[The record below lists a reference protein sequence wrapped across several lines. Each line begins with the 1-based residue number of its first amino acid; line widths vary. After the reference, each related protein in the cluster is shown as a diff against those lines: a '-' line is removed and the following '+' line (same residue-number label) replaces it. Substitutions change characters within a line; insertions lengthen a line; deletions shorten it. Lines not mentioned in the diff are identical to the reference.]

1 MVQYVYDAWGNHAV
15 PDANGGK
22 YENSYIAYCF
32 VLYLSIVF
40 IPMSFFELNGRI
52 IFIVIGYSCLI
63 IGGILTIFK
72 ACLESY
78 RNRKDK
84 KR

>member
-1 MVQYVYDAWGNHAV
+1 MKILKFLIVLFYV
-15 PDANGGK
+15 
-22 YENSYIAYCF
+22 
-32 VLYLSIVF
+32 LSIVF

-78 RNRKDK
+78 KIVRTKKDK
-84 KR
+84 IVKQQNF

>member
-1 MVQYVYDAWGNHAV
+1 MKILKFLIVLFYV
-15 PDANGGK
+15 
-22 YENSYIAYCF
+22 
-32 VLYLSIVF
+32 LLIVF

-78 RNRKDK
+78 KNRKDK

>member
-1 MVQYVYDAWGNHAV
+1 MKILKLLIVLFYV
-15 PDANGGK
+15 
-22 YENSYIAYCF
+22 
-32 VLYLSIVF
+32 LSIVF

-78 RNRKDK
+78 KNRKDK

>member
-1 MVQYVYDAWGNHAV
+1 MKIIKFLIVLFYAV
-15 PDANGGK
+15 
-22 YENSYIAYCF
+22 
-32 VLYLSIVF
+32 SIVF

-52 IFIVIGYSCLI
+52 IFLVIGYGCLI

-72 ACLESY
+72 ICLESY
-78 RNRKDK
+78 RNRKGK

>member
-1 MVQYVYDAWGNHAV
+1 MKILIFLIVLFYV
-15 PDANGGK
+15 
-22 YENSYIAYCF
+22 
-32 VLYLSIVF
+32 LSIVF

-78 RNRKDK
+78 KNRKYK